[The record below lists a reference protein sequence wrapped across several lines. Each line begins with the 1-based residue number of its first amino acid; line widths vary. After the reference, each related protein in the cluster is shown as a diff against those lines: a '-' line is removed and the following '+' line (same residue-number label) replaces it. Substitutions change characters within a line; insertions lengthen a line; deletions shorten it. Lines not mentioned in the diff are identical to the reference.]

1 MMDEAANLKNK
12 IYLLFKFIGLKKLF
26 ILSIFIILGSLF
38 EVIGIG
44 LIGPFISMLLDN
56 NIVNENIY
64 LNKIFL
70 NSPEYIKNN
79 FITFFGFFLIFIFF
93 IVNSFLA
100 SLFYL
105 IEKVA
110 RESTADLSIS
120 LLKNYFKN
128 DYIFFVKN
136 NSSNLVKNI
145 VIETQQVVHGIV
157 LPILQAIGRIFI
169 IVSIFFLLASINLNL
184 TIFIILFFFI
194 FIFYNFFICKK

>member
-1 MMDEAANLKNK
+1 MDEAANLKNK

-100 SLFYL
+100 SC
-105 IEKVA
+105 
-110 RESTADLSIS
+110 
-120 LLKNYFKN
+120 KN
-128 DYIFFVKN
+128 V
-136 NSSNLVKNI
+136 
-145 VIETQQVVHGIV
+145 
-157 LPILQAIGRIFI
+157 R
-169 IVSIFFLLASINLNL
+169 
-184 TIFIILFFFI
+184 
-194 FIFYNFFICKK
+194 C